1 MSSSKDSLGS
11 ILGKLIIYIIIAV
24 VVLGVLNWFFNYF
37 IPDLVEKNKGFG
49 FHWA

>member
-24 VVLGVLNWFFNYF
+24 VDEGAE
-37 IPDLVEKNKGFG
+37 LVDYLSEMSF
-49 FHWA
+49 